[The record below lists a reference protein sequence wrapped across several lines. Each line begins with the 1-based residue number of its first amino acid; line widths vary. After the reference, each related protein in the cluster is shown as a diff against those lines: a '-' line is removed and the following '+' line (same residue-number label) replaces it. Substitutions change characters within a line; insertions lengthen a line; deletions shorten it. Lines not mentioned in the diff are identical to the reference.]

1 MYQYSLSPRTSS
13 IQNVEWNL
21 LPPGI
26 CTAPVKLFKEGIQ
39 NLDLLNLLHK
49 THFKI
54 VVGYT
59 GVMFQIPLGT
69 SWHAWCS
76 IIHWAYHVDAFFI
89 EISQKWDSAAKKK
102 LSLWGS
108 ETDNS
113 GQIWYFTSC
122 WFCSCYVSVLGQRIH
137 FWKFR
142 KNQTIRSQ

>member
-102 LSLWGS
+102 TKSD
-108 ETDNS
+108 T
-113 GQIWYFTSC
+113 
-122 WFCSCYVSVLGQRIH
+122 
-137 FWKFR
+137 
-142 KNQTIRSQ
+142 